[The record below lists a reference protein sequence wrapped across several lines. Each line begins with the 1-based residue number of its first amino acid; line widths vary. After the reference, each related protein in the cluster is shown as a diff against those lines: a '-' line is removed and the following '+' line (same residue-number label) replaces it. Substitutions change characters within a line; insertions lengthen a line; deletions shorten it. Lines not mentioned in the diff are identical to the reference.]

1 MCLIRKQKKP
11 FIDRLLK
18 TCFLWPRRNPGPFLR
33 MRQYSEGW
41 GVKTV
46 KVRVLII
53 LTLILASGGF
63 AAEKKA
69 DMNVGDVEGPRIT
82 DAEFFDAIN
91 LDYGGLE
98 KVKAAV
104 ETSDIAG
111 AKHEFAQYLRNRKK
125 PVWRPDWLAG
135 LNRGKRNDKT
145 DTREA
150 DRILQRDLPSVGVY
164 HKYEGR
170 IDWSLDPINY
180 REWPFQLNRHSFWTT
195 LGLAYLATGEEKY
208 VEEFVYQMTD
218 WVKQCPVPINDSGNR
233 GVLWRTI
240 EQGIRMGQ
248 TWPAAYYLFLGSPSF
263 TDDAMVTMVTSMVEH
278 ARQLMEYPTT
288 ANWLTMECNGLMH
301 VGVLFPEFKEAEQWR
316 KVATDRLFV
325 ELDKQVYPD
334 GAQIELSTGYHQISL
349 DNFAMAWEVANING
363 ISMPEAYIAKMEKM
377 FDYNLHASMPNG
389 YLPGLN
395 DAGLVNVKAYAGKG
409 LKYFPDRKDYLW
421 LATLGK
427 EGTKPTV
434 DSIALPF
441 SGHIIMRSGW
451 EADARYMLFDA
462 GPFGYGHQHE
472 DALSFVIFA
481 YGKYMLIDPGN
492 YPYDNSKWRKYV
504 LSTRAHNTI
513 MVDGCEQH
521 RRDRP
526 RQEYVLSQPM
536 PIKWASGKKYDYA
549 SSVYADGYAR
559 DNSVKVEHERTVF
572 FVKPDYWI
580 VTDKL
585 TPEDDK
591 PHKYESMFH
600 LDMSGVEVDAASGAS
615 HTTDAD
621 GANLTI
627 RPARDSSLSVK
638 IITGQ
643 EEPFVQG
650 WIRLKDYECR
660 PIPTAAYEKEQAGV
674 TRMAYVF
681 YPTPEGAKCP
691 VRSVEYIPVQGGE
704 GVALAIDF
712 GDGKVD
718 YFALSDSP
726 GEKISFGQFKTDSR
740 ATYLRTVH
748 GKIAD
753 SIVCGHAI
761 RDLSK
766 TTTRHVF
773 E

>member
-1 MCLIRKQKKP
+1 
-11 FIDRLLK
+11 
-18 TCFLWPRRNPGPFLR
+18 
-33 MRQYSEGW
+33 MR
-41 GVKTV
+41 VV
-46 KVRVLII
+46 VMMVFMLM
-53 LTLILASGGF
+53 LVNAGF
-63 AAEKKA
+63 A
-69 DMNVGDVEGPRIT
+69 DVEGPRIT
-82 DAEFFDAIN
+82 DAEFFDAMN
-91 LDYGGLE
+91 LDYPGLE
-98 KVKAAV
+98 SVKTAADA
-104 ETSDIAG
+104 SDFAA
-111 AKHEFAQYLRNRKK
+111 AKHEFAEYLRERKK
-125 PVWRPDWLAG
+125 PVYKPDWLAG
-135 LNRGKRNDKT
+135 LARGKRTDKT
-145 DTREA
+145 DTRQA

-195 LGLAYLATGEEKY
+195 LGLAYLETGEEKY
-208 VEEFVYQMTD
+208 AEEFVYQMTD

-248 TWPAAYYLFLGSPSF
+248 TWPAAYFLFIKSPSF
-263 TDDAMVTMVTSMVEH
+263 TDEAIVTMVKSMVEH
-278 ARQLMEYPTT
+278 ARHLMIHQTT
-288 ANWLTMECNGLMH
+288 ANWLSMECNGLMH
-301 VGVLFPEFKEAEQWR
+301 VGVLFPEFKEADEWR
-316 KVATDRLFV
+316 KTAIDRMYV

-334 GAQIELSTGYHQISL
+334 GAQIELSTGYHQVSL
-349 DNFAMAWEVANING
+349 NNFLMLWNVAHINDVPV
-363 ISMPEAYIAKMEKM
+363 PEDYIARLEKM
-377 FDYNLHASMPNG
+377 FDYNLYASMPNG

-395 DAGLVNVKAYAGKG
+395 DAGATNVKGQAQMG
-409 LKYFPDRKDYLW
+409 LTYFPDRKDYLW

-427 EGTKPTV
+427 EGTKPDV

-441 SGHIIMRSGW
+441 SGHLIMRSGW
-451 EADARYMLFDA
+451 DADARYMLFDA

-492 YPYDNSKWRKYV
+492 YPYDSSQWRKYV

-526 RQEYVLSQPM
+526 RQEYVLAKPM
-536 PIKWASGKKYDYA
+536 PIKWASAEKYDYA
-549 SSVYADGYAR
+549 SSVYGDNYCS
-559 DNSVKVEHERTVF
+559 DNSVKVEHERSIF

-580 VTDKL
+580 VVDKL

-600 LDMSGVEVDAASGAS
+600 LDMSGTEVDAATKAV
-615 HTTDAD
+615 HTTDEK
-621 GANLTI
+621 GANLSI
-627 RPARDSSLSVK
+627 WPAYDDSLSVSV
-638 IITGQ
+638 IAGQ
-643 EEPFVQG
+643 EEPIVQG

-660 PIPTAAYEKEQAGV
+660 PIPTPVYEKEHSGV
-674 TRMAYVF
+674 TRLAYVF

-691 VRSVEYIPVQGGE
+691 VKGVEYVPVRVGE

-712 GDGKVD
+712 GEGRID
-718 YFALSDSP
+718 YFALSDAP
-726 GEKISFGQFKTDSR
+726 GKQIKFGNLTTDSR
-740 ATYLRTVH
+740 AAYFRTSN
-748 GKIAD
+748 GKVED
-753 SIVCGHAI
+753 SVMVRHAI

-766 TTTRHVF
+766 TAQRHVF